1 MIPVFIVVDFVTTQ
15 ESFPTVPANID
26 DVEVATA
33 NAISKAYEAM
43 ELKKKESP
51 PDVPKFLTKK

>member
-15 ESFPTVPANID
+15 ESFPTVPANFY

-33 NAISKAYEAM
+33 NAISPILVYY
-43 ELKKKESP
+43 P
-51 PDVPKFLTKK
+51 C